1 MFMVMEWTISCPLNV
16 GGGGGAIMEKRNL
29 ELLTGTDSDTPVMY
43 GPSSA
48 VAHRTRYKNIGIN
61 KGSRYF
67 TSPLR

>member
-1 MFMVMEWTISCPLNV
+1 MTPGVPRTPGAVLRTIS
-16 GGGGGAIMEKRNL
+16 EDR
-29 ELLTGTDSDTPVMY
+29 LLDSAGTGTDSDTPVMY

-48 VAHRTRYKNIGIN
+48 VAHRTRYKNVGIT